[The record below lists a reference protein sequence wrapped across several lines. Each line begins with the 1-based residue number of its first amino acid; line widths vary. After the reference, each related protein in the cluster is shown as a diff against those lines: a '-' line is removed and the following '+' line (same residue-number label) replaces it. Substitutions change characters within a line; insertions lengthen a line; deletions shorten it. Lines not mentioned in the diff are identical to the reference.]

1 MRLLLVEDAEDVA
14 EAIVASFARRGD
26 AVDHAPT
33 VGGAADMLAVQDYD
47 VCIVDVTLP
56 DGSGLGL
63 LKAIRAER
71 DPTPVLILTA
81 RSTIEERVSALDE
94 GADDYL
100 VKPFDLRELHARVRA
115 LARRSA
121 GEGAGVIEYGDVV
134 FDPSGRALKVH
145 GAPVA
150 LTRREFSLLEVMMA
164 NRGRVIPKERIFD
177 KMFSFN
183 EEEVGLNAVEI
194 YVGRVRRKLEG
205 SRVRIRTLRGLGYQ
219 LVAEASA
226 GASAGSAARP
236 AADA

>member
-26 AVDHAPT
+26 AVDHAAT
-33 VGGAADMLAVQDYD
+33 VAEAADMLAVQDYD
-47 VCIVDVTLP
+47 VCILDVTLP
-56 DGSGLGL
+56 DGTGLGL
-63 LKAIRAER
+63 LKDIRAGR

-81 RSTIEERVSALDE
+81 RATIEERVSALDD

-115 LARRSA
+115 LARRKA
-121 GEGAGVIEYGDVV
+121 GEGAGVIAYGDVV
-134 FDPSGRALKVH
+134 FDPSGRALSVH
-145 GAPVA
+145 GTPVP

-177 KMFSFN
+177 RMFSFN

-194 YVGRVRRKLEG
+194 YVARVRRKLEG
-205 SRVRIRTLRGLGYQ
+205 SRVSIRTLRGLGYQ
-219 LVAEASA
+219 LVA
-226 GASAGSAARP
+226 
-236 AADA
+236 DA